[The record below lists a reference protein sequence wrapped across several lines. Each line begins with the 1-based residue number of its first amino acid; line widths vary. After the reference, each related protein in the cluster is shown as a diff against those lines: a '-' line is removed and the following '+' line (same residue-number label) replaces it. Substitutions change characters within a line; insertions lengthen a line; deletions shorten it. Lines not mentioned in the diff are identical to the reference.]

1 MVRSL
6 TSRPSSLSFTPSSHK
21 TKLLLGVTLAFLLAA
36 VACGGGTTVINP
48 TGTFNNSSLSG
59 TYVYSFAGTD
69 TNGDYREAGVFTAD
83 ANGNITTGSDD
94 FAQGGSLATN
104 ATTGTYSIASDGTGT
119 LTLVFPGTA
128 GSITL
133 AISMLSTSSLHL
145 IEADTFANGAGS
157 AEKQDTTTATTL
169 PSGTFVFRLQRASSI
184 SGSSAAVGAL
194 NLSGGS
200 ITGNDDVIRAG
211 TPQQL
216 TLSGT
221 VVAPSSNGRGTLA
234 LTDSGAV
241 TTNLVYYV
249 VNASTL
255 RFLQSDGAALALG
268 RAEAQSATAVSASWL
283 NGGFAFGSSGDT
295 ASNHGGAQT
304 VGAFTTDGNGNITAG
319 AYDSQQ
325 DSVAASNVSFTGNYT
340 IASNG
345 RAQVSFTPA
354 GGTGVLIPHIFWLV
368 SPNRA
373 MFLETTLN
381 KVESGTADRQ
391 NPTTFANSNLGAQA
405 ALVMHGFDTAL
416 VDRVG
421 TLTPDG
427 KGNLTLNYLLNRG
440 GTVTAP
446 GPLPGTYTVSAN
458 GRTVANVNSLTTNLV
473 LYLVSNNS
481 GYLLQGDTGTEISG
495 QVAQQ
500 TSP

>member
-1 MVRSL
+1 MQSKISL
-6 TSRPSSLSFTPSSHK
+6 PRKFVPSSLSKSTNI
-21 TKLLLGVTLAFLLAA
+21 LLIAALALLLAA
-36 VACGGGTTVINP
+36 VACGSGTTVVNP
-48 TGTFNNSSLSG
+48 TGNFSKSSLSG

-69 TNGDYREAGVFTAD
+69 TNGDYREAGLFTAD
-83 ANGNITTGSDD
+83 ANGNITAGSDD

-128 GSITL
+128 GSINL
-133 AISMLSTSSLHL
+133 AITMLSTSSLDL

-157 AEKQDTTTATTL
+157 AEKQDTTAATTL
-169 PSGTFVFRLQRASSI
+169 PSGTFVFRLQSASSI
-184 SGSSAAVGAL
+184 TGSSAAVGAM

-216 TLSGT
+216 TLSGI

-234 LTDSGAV
+234 LTDSGGV

-249 VNASTL
+249 VNAGTL
-255 RFLQSDGAALALG
+255 RFLQSDGAALSLG
-268 RAEAQSATAVSASWL
+268 RGEKQTLATFTTASL
-283 NGGFAFGSSGDT
+283 SGGFAFGSGGDT
-295 ASNHGGAQT
+295 ASNQGGAQT

-325 DSVAASNVSFTGNYT
+325 DSVTASNVSFTGNYT

-354 GGTGVLIPHIFWLV
+354 GGTGIVIPHVFWLV

-381 KVESGTADRQ
+381 KVESGTADKQ

-405 ALVMHGFDTAL
+405 ALVMHGFDTEL

-427 KGNLTLNYLLNRG
+427 KGNVTLNYLLNRG

-446 GPLPGTYTVSAN
+446 GTLPGTYTVSSN
-458 GRTVANVNSLTTNLV
+458 GRTVLNVNSLTTNLV